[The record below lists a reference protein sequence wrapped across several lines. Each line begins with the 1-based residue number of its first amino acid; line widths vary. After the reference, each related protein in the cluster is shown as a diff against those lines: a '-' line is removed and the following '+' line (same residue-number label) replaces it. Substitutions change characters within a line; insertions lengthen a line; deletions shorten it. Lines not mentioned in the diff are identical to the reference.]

1 MSTARRVFFYLVAGI
16 TLGIFA
22 AGVGNLLSLIF
33 DVTIKGPAQVGGIA
47 FNQQQFSL
55 GLAMTIIGGPL
66 WFMFWRAIQHRVTGN
81 QEEIGA
87 GMRKFYLNLIL
98 LVTALTG
105 LTNFGGFLIWLIAG
119 VQIASFSAGG
129 LAAFIVA
136 GTIWYYH
143 WRVSETEGHPSPA
156 AKTLR
161 RWYVYYLSGFGLVW
175 LAAGPVFLINSAV
188 VSLPVVGTI
197 VRGQFWNG
205 TSQMSVVW
213 IVLGGI
219 TWYFHWSRMAKDD
232 FDSVL
237 RQVYFYLL
245 AIFGAAIAALVA
257 LTITIYQIFIWIFG
271 GVTTSAGQHFQFL
284 GWTIPTILV
293 GVGIWAYHRSL
304 AQEEASQT
312 NERWLS
318 PQRIHF
324 YLMSFLGLGTLVSGL
339 ITIFGLF
346 LGLIISGAS
355 TQIATVPG
363 WWRGQLSL
371 SLALLLVG
379 TSMWLYYWSRILQ
392 RAVAGGVAE
401 WRSRSRRI
409 YLYVIVGATI
419 IAMAA
424 SLVNIVYQLL
434 NAILQSTSALD
445 VLRNSKWSLQA
456 LIVAAPLLWFHWQI
470 TRADQKS
477 GAEAA
482 AVHKNVTFLAGAQM
496 EAVISRIEDK
506 LSYKI
511 RVLHKVEPP
520 GAQVPVLSD
529 EEIAVLTDG
538 IQSASTSKVLLV
550 AMEGRILV
558 MPYIEK

>member
-1 MSTARRVFFYLVAGI
+1 MSTARRVYFYLVTGI

-22 AGVGNLLSLIF
+22 AGVGNMLSLIF
-33 DVTIKGPAQVGGIA
+33 DVTIKGPAQVGGIS

-105 LTNFGGFLIWLIAG
+105 LNTLGGFLIWLIAG
-119 VQIASFSAGG
+119 VQLASFSAGG
-129 LAAFIVA
+129 LAAFVVA
-136 GTIWYYH
+136 GIIWYYH

-156 AKTLR
+156 SRTLR
-161 RWYVYYLSGFGLVW
+161 RWYVYYLSAFGLVW
-175 LAAGPVFLINSAV
+175 LAAGPVLLINSAV

-213 IVLGGI
+213 IVLGGL
-219 TWYFHWSRMAKDD
+219 TWYFHWSRMASGD

-257 LTITIYQIFIWIFG
+257 LTVTIYQIFIWIVG
-271 GVTTSAGQHFQFL
+271 GVTASAGQHFQFL
-284 GWTIPTILV
+284 GWAIPTILV
-293 GVGIWAYHRSL
+293 GVAIWAYHRSL
-304 AQEEASQT
+304 AEEEASQT

-339 ITIFGLF
+339 VAIFGLF
-346 LGLIISGAS
+346 LGFIVSGAS
-355 TQIATVPG
+355 TQIAEAPG

-379 TSMWLYYWSRILQ
+379 TLMWLYYWSRILQ
-392 RAVAGGVAE
+392 RAVAGGIAE
-401 WRSRSRRI
+401 SQSRSRRI
-409 YLYVIVGATI
+409 YLYVIVGASI
-419 IAMAA
+419 VALAA
-424 SLVNIVYQLL
+424 SLVNVVYQLL
-434 NAILQSTSALD
+434 NGILQSTSGLD
-445 VLRNSKWSLQA
+445 ILRYSKWSLQA
-456 LIVAAPLLWFHWQI
+456 LIVAAPLLWYHWQI

-477 GAEAA
+477 GAEVA
-482 AVHKNVTFLAGAQM
+482 AVHKAVTFLAGTQM
-496 EAVISRIEDK
+496 EAVISRLEDK
-506 LSYKI
+506 LGYKI

-520 GAQVPVLSD
+520 GAQTPVLS
-529 EEIAVLTDG
+529 EEELAVLAG
-538 IQSASTSKVLLV
+538 EIQSASTAKVLLV
-550 AMEGRILV
+550 AMGGRILV

>member
-1 MSTARRVFFYLVAGI
+1 MSTARRVYFYLVTAI

-22 AGVGNLLSLIF
+22 AGVGNLLSLVF
-33 DVTIKGPAQVGGIA
+33 DVIIKGPAQVGGIS

-66 WFMFWRAIQHRVTGN
+66 WFMFWRAIQNRVTGN

-98 LVTALTG
+98 LVTAITG
-105 LTNFGGFLIWLIAG
+105 LNSLAGFLIWLIAG
-119 VQIASFSAGG
+119 VPQEAFSSGG

-136 GTIWYYH
+136 GIVWYYH

-161 RWYVYYLSGFGLVW
+161 RWYVYYLSAFGLVW
-175 LAAGPVFLINSAV
+175 LAAGPVLLINSAV

-213 IVLGGI
+213 IVLGGL
-219 TWYFHWSRMAKDD
+219 TWYFHWTRMARDD

-257 LTITIYQIFIWIFG
+257 LTVTIYQIFIWIFG

-284 GWTIPTILV
+284 GWAIPTILV

-339 ITIFGLF
+339 VAIFGLF
-346 LGLIISGAS
+346 LGFIISGAG
-355 TQIATVPG
+355 TQIAEAPG

-379 TSMWLYYWSRILQ
+379 TLMWLYYWSRILQ
-392 RAVAGGVAE
+392 RAVTGGLAE
-401 WRSRSRRI
+401 SRSRSRRI
-409 YLYVIVGATI
+409 YLYVIVGASI
-419 IAMAA
+419 VALAA

-434 NAILQSTSALD
+434 NTVLQSTSGLD
-445 VLRNSKWSLQA
+445 LLRYSKWSLQA
-456 LIVAAPLLWFHWQI
+456 LIVAVPLLWYHWQI

-496 EAVISRIEDK
+496 EAVISRLEDK
-506 LSYKI
+506 LGYKI
-511 RVLHKVEPP
+511 RVLHKVEPE
-520 GAQVPVLSD
+520 GAQIPVLSD
-529 EEIAVLTDG
+529 EELAVLAG
-538 IQSASTSKVLLV
+538 EIQSAPSTKVLLV
-550 AMEGRILV
+550 TIGGRILV
-558 MPYIEK
+558 MPYLEK